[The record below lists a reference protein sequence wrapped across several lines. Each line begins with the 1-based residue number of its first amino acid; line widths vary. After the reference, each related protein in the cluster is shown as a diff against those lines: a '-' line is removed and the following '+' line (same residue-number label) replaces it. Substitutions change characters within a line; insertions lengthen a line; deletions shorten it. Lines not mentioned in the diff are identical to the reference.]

1 METIKSAE
9 KRRARAIADD
19 YRKRG
24 YEVLEEPT
32 QEQLPGFLSGCSLDV
47 LAHKMGESA
56 ESLGESIAVVVK
68 ARKGSSKSNAI
79 RELSASLQGKPGWK
93 FQLASVDIEW
103 QLELPETAAAFV
115 RKEVWDCCA
124 EAQRLL
130 EAGFEEAALM
140 RAWAAATASVRL
152 LLDEDRALDEEERMR
167 DYDDGPAADG
177 HGLSA
182 DRFKSRYMFPYAVYR
197 GIISNEQNEFLLEVK
212 RWRDAYANGY
222 KLPGFNAAETVG
234 EIITTVRRIWGLPA
248 SPDPY

>member
-1 METIKSAE
+1 METIESVE
-9 KRRARAIADD
+9 RRRARAIADD

-32 QEQLPGFLSGCSLDV
+32 QEQLPDFLSGCSLDL

-56 ESLGESIAVVVK
+56 ESLGESIAVMVK

-79 RELSASLQGKPGWK
+79 KELSAALRGKPGWK
-93 FQLASVDIEW
+93 FQLAPVDIEW
-103 QLELPETAAAFV
+103 QLDLPETAAAFAK
-115 RKEVWDCCA
+115 KEVWDCCH

-140 RAWAAATASVRL
+140 RAWTAAAASVRL

-167 DYDDGPAADG
+167 DYDDGPTAEG

-182 DRFKSRYMFPYAVYR
+182 DRFKSRYMFTYAVHK
-197 GIISNEQNEFLLEVK
+197 GVISNEQSDFLLEVK
-212 RWRDAYANGY
+212 RCRDAYSNGY
-222 KLPGFNAAETVG
+222 KMPGLDAAETVG